1 MYEMENQ
8 LLENLAKIRVYGRKA
23 KILSE
28 PVQEPK
34 GFFRETTKSLPILV
48 FHISILF

>member
-1 MYEMENQ
+1 MENQ

-28 PVQEPK
+28 PVQESK
-34 GFFRETTKSLPILV
+34 GFFWETTKSLPILV
-48 FHISILF
+48 FHISISF